1 MKWISSR
8 RETIPLTEKELVI
21 IKEKETSGSERRWRT
36 GEVVAASP
44 NSMLSPSL
52 CHSVASVKKL
62 YERMKDLES
71 WPSGYGNEKWCVC
84 VFWRAEDSVLGLFY
98 RQLLYSNMPALLNC
112 RPLFPTRFLMP
123 IIALT
128 FLLYHG
134 RKPGGWTSEKTVMGL
149 VKLGDFLLFLE
160 LLLGVRQRWV

>member
-1 MKWISSR
+1 MEVKGDEEQGRSLLLHRILCYLPLSVTQLLVLKSYM
-8 RETIPLTEKELVI
+8 REWKIW
-21 IKEKETSGSERRWRT
+21 SHGQ
-36 GEVVAASP
+36 VAMEMR
-44 NSMLSPSL
+44 N
-52 CHSVASVKKL
+52 
-62 YERMKDLES
+62 
-71 WPSGYGNEKWCVC
+71 GVC

-98 RQLLYSNMPALLNC
+98 RQLLYSDMPALLNC
-112 RPLFPTRFLMP
+112 RPLFPTPFLMP